1 MKDHCG
7 ESPFALDKGADEC
20 NSRQTVFLTQCSA
33 HSVNCI
39 KATTKHFD
47 VMSKLPALR
56 PVFQR
61 NPILNQI
68 QGTLSLLLI
77 CRLESLP
84 EISRKGSHAPRSAI
98 SELKP
103 KGIFHPLQRYALTFR
118 PLSQVSTQK
127 LLSVHLHDPQ
137 LGKAKMYATRHCTT
151 GSDLMILPYRLQAR
165 PKPLSSPIARR
176 LGRNDC

>member
-1 MKDHCG
+1 MKNH
-7 ESPFALDKGADEC
+7 SPDSSFVLDSTNGKGK
-20 NSRQTVFLTQCSA
+20 SGQTAFLTQCSA
-33 HSVNCI
+33 HSVNRI
-39 KATTKHFD
+39 KAATGHFD
-47 VMSKLPALR
+47 VMSKLPAFR

-98 SELKP
+98 RELKP
-103 KGIFHPLQRYALTFR
+103 KGIFHPLQRYALTLR

-137 LGKAKMYATRHCTT
+137 LVKAQMYATRHSPT
-151 GSDLMILPYRLQAR
+151 GSDLTILPYRRQAGS
-165 PKPLSSPIARR
+165 KTDASPIAGSLR
-176 LGRNDC
+176 RNDC